1 MFNLETWREILDT
14 LWQNKLRSVLTA
26 FAMAWGIFM
35 LVFLLGMG
43 NGLSNGV
50 QSSFADDATN
60 SLWVF
65 PGETSVPH
73 QGLPIGRKL
82 TFDNDDV
89 SAAWRLPWV
98 DHVTGR
104 FSIQNNWTS
113 DLKVSAGKKVSTFD
127 VRSVHPD
134 HLYLERTIMR
144 AGRFLSDVDI
154 QQRAK
159 VAVIGIDVASF
170 LFGQDDAIGRW
181 ITVGPG
187 MYQVVGVFTDDG
199 GEGERAKIYI
209 PITTAQAAFTG
220 GTRVHTLMLTV
231 GEATPEQTK
240 IVERHLRE
248 QLARAHDFAAS
259 DKQAL
264 RVRNNVE
271 QSQSIHR
278 IFAMLSL
285 FVWIMAAG
293 TILAGVVGVSN
304 IMMII
309 VRERTK
315 EIGIRKALGAHPRHI
330 VGSVVQEAIALTTG
344 AGYLGLCAGVG
355 ALQLVSL
362 LIPKNEMFADPS
374 IDLGVAISATLVLIT
389 AGALAGL
396 FPALAAARVNPIVAL
411 RDEG

>member
-1 MFNLETWREILDT
+1 MFNLDHWREIIDT
-14 LWQNKLRSVLTA
+14 LWTNKLRSVLTA
-26 FAMAWGIFM
+26 FSMAWGIFM

-50 QSSFADDATN
+50 QASFADDATN

-104 FSIQNNWTS
+104 FSILNNWTS

-127 VRSVHPD
+127 VRCVHPD
-134 HLYLERTIMR
+134 HLYLEATIMR
-144 AGRFLSDVDI
+144 GGRFLNDVDV

-159 VAVIGIDVASF
+159 VAVIGIDVATF
-170 LFGQDDAIGRW
+170 LFDREDAIGRW
-181 ITVGPG
+181 ITIGPG
-187 MYQVVGVFTDDG
+187 TYQVVGVFTDDG

-209 PITTAQAAFTG
+209 PITTAQAAFSG
-220 GTRVHTLMLTV
+220 GSRVHTLMLTV
-231 GEATPEQTK
+231 GDATLEQTK
-240 IVERHLRE
+240 IVESRLRD
-248 QLARAHDFAAS
+248 QLARAHDFAAT

-271 QSQSIHR
+271 QSQSIRR
-278 IFAMLSL
+278 IFTMLSQ

-293 TILAGVVGVSN
+293 TILAGVVGISN
-304 IMMII
+304 IMMIV

-315 EIGIRKALGAHPRHI
+315 EIGIRKALGATRFSI
-330 VGSVVQEAIALTTG
+330 LVQFLIEAMIICLLGGAIGVLLGLGVSRLLTAVAGWQATVSLTAIAMAFG
-344 AGYLGLCAGVG
+344 FSAGVG
-355 ALQLVSL
+355 L
-362 LIPKNEMFADPS
+362 FF
-374 IDLGVAISATLVLIT
+374 
-389 AGALAGL
+389 GL
-396 FPALAAARVNPIVAL
+396 WPARKAARMDPIAAL
-411 RDEG
+411 RYE

>member
-1 MFNLETWREILDT
+1 MFNLDHWREIIDT
-14 LWQNKLRSVLTA
+14 LWTNKLRSVLTA
-26 FAMAWGIFM
+26 FSMAWGIFM

-50 QSSFADDATN
+50 QASFADDATN

-104 FSIQNNWTS
+104 FSILNNWTS

-127 VRSVHPD
+127 VRCVHPD
-134 HLYLERTIMR
+134 HLYLEATIMR
-144 AGRFLSDVDI
+144 GGRFLNDVDV

-159 VAVIGIDVASF
+159 VAVIGIDVATF
-170 LFGQDDAIGRW
+170 LFDQEDAIGRW
-181 ITVGPG
+181 ITIGPG
-187 MYQVVGVFTDDG
+187 TYQVVGVFTDDG

-209 PITTAQAAFTG
+209 PITTAQAAFSG
-220 GTRVHTLMLTV
+220 GSRVHTLMLTV
-231 GEATPEQTK
+231 GNASLEQTK
-240 IVERHLRE
+240 IVESRLRD
-248 QLARAHDFAAS
+248 QLARAHDFAAT

-271 QSQSIHR
+271 QSQSIRR
-278 IFAMLSL
+278 IFAMLSQ

-293 TILAGVVGVSN
+293 TILAGVVGISN
-304 IMMII
+304 IMMIV

-315 EIGIRKALGAHPRHI
+315 EIGIRKALGARPGHI
-330 VGSVVQEAIALTTG
+330 IGSVVQEAVVLTTG

-355 ALQLVSL
+355 ALQLLAALV
-362 LIPKNEMFADPS
+362 PKNEMFANPS
-374 IDLGVAISATLVLIT
+374 IDLGVAVTATLVLIA

-396 FPALAAARVNPIVAL
+396 FPARAAARVNPIVAL

>member
-1 MFNLETWREILDT
+1 MFNLDHWREILDT
-14 LWQNKLRSVLTA
+14 LWNNKLRSVLTA
-26 FAMAWGIFM
+26 FSMAWGIFM

-50 QSSFADDATN
+50 QASFADDATN

-113 DLKVSAGKKVSTFD
+113 DLKVTAGKKVSTFD

-144 AGRFLSDVDI
+144 AGRFLNDVDL

-159 VAVIGIDVASF
+159 VAVIGVDVATF
-170 LFGQDDAIGRW
+170 LFDQENAIGRW
-181 ITVGPG
+181 ITIGPG
-187 MYQVVGVFTDDG
+187 MYQVVGIFTDDG

-209 PITTAQAAFTG
+209 PITTAQAAFSG

-231 GEATPEQTK
+231 GDATLEQTG
-240 IVERHLRE
+240 IVEHRLRE
-248 QLARAHDFAAS
+248 QLARAHDFDAG

-271 QSQSIHR
+271 QSRSIRR
-278 IFAMLSL
+278 IFTMLSQ

-293 TILAGVVGVSN
+293 TILAGVVGISN
-304 IMMII
+304 IMMIV

-330 VGSVVQEAIALTTG
+330 IGSVVQEAVVLTTG
-344 AGYLGLCAGVG
+344 AGYMGLCAGV
-355 ALQLVSL
+355 ASLQLLSAFV
-362 LIPKNEMFADPS
+362 PKNEMFANPS
-374 IDLGVAISATLVLIT
+374 IDLGVAVTATLVLIA

-396 FPALAAARVNPIVAL
+396 FPARAAAKVNPIVAL